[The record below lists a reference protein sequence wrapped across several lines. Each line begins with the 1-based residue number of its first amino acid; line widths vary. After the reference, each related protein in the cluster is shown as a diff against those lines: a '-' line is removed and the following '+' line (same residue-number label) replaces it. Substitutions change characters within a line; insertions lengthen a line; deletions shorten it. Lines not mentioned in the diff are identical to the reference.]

1 MGSCAGCDVIIRLNT
16 FVPQS
21 YISRDEQIV
30 ETKGVIH
37 NTINNHR
44 KRFLIVAWL
53 VTGFV
58 GSCVICLWVC
68 GCLGVCA
75 CLCIIVCVC
84 VCVCVC
90 VFVFVFV
97 CMRLRGCVFVWL
109 FLYELLRL

>member
-75 CLCIIVCVC
+75 CLCISVCLCLCVC

-90 VFVFVFV
+90 VWVCLHAFAWLCVRVAVFV
-97 CMRLRGCVFVWL
+97 
-109 FLYELLRL
+109 